1 MDTARL
7 SRFVSGLW
15 DDEIVPQLVEYI
27 RIPNKSPM
35 FDKDWVAHGYM
46 DAAVKL
52 METWARSK
60 LSQLPGATLEVVR
73 LEGRT
78 PLIYIE
84 VPGQG
89 DDTVMLYGHLDKQPE
104 MTGWADGLGP
114 WTPVLKGDKLYGRGG
129 ADDGYAI
136 FGSLAALLA
145 LHEQGIPHARCVV
158 MIEACEESGSYD
170 LPFYVDHLAARIGS
184 PSLVVCLD
192 SGCGNYD
199 QLWLTTSLR
208 GMTGGNL
215 SVQVLEEGVHS
226 GDASGV
232 VPSSFRILRELLSR
246 LEDPATGQIKP
257 KELYVE
263 IPAQRVEQAKLSAEV
278 LGADIY
284 DKFPWV
290 EGMQPVTHDLAELV
304 LNRTWRPQLAV
315 TGIGGIPPL
324 ESAGNVLRPQT
335 SVKLSLRVPPTLNG
349 TKAGE
354 FVKQLLEKDPPYGA
368 KVSFTLEKDGSG
380 WNAPALSPWLEQA
393 VSDASQNYFG
403 APATYMGE
411 GGSIPFMGM
420 LGEKFPKA
428 QFLITGV
435 LGPHSNAHGP
445 NEFLHIPT
453 GKKVSMVVAEV
464 VARQHQQGSKAIAP
478 SSDQEHGHRLAG
490 RQLGADPP
498 SRRRSVLRGRPRPG
512 RGGHPAGQQ
521 DVRSGPDPG
530 RGGAGHAPLRREQG
544 AGDPRQIRTVGGLRH
559 RLGDDRPP
567 ADQQGERR
575 GAAGQRGAVAGPA
588 GTGRSAG
595 SPAATGRA
603 RDRRAGAGENLV
615 RTQQIR
621 SPA

>member
-35 FDKDWVAHGYM
+35 FDAKWVEHGHM

-52 METWARSK
+52 MEAWARSK
-60 LSQLPGATLEVVR
+60 LAALPGATLEVVR

-104 MTGWADGLGP
+104 MTGWAEGLGP
-114 WTPVLKGDKLYGRGG
+114 WTPVIKGDKLYGRGG

-170 LPFYVDHLAARIGS
+170 LPYYVDHLAARIGS

-215 SVQVLEEGVHS
+215 TVQVLEEGVHS

-246 LEDPATGQIKP
+246 LEDPVTGQIKP

-263 IPAQRVEQAKLSAEV
+263 IPAQRIEQAKLSAGV
-278 LGADIY
+278 LGSDIY
-284 DKFPWV
+284 DKFPWA
-290 EGMQPVTHDLAELV
+290 GGTQPVTHDLAELV

-315 TGIGGIPPL
+315 TGIGGMPPL
-324 ESAGNVLRPQT
+324 DSAGNVLRPQT

-349 TKAGE
+349 AKAGE
-354 FVKQLLEKDPPYGA
+354 FLKQLLEKDPPYGA
-368 KVSFTLEKDGSG
+368 KVTFALEKDGSG
-380 WNAPALSPWLEQA
+380 WNAPQLSPWLEQA
-393 VSDASQNYFG
+393 VGDASQHYFG

-453 GKKVSMVVAEV
+453 GKKVTMVVAEV
-464 VARQHQQGSKAIAP
+464 VARHYEQSAKA
-478 SSDQEHGHRLAG
+478 
-490 RQLGADPP
+490 
-498 SRRRSVLRGRPRPG
+498 
-512 RGGHPAGQQ
+512 
-521 DVRSGPDPG
+521 
-530 RGGAGHAPLRREQG
+530 
-544 AGDPRQIRTVGGLRH
+544 
-559 RLGDDRPP
+559 
-567 ADQQGERR
+567 
-575 GAAGQRGAVAGPA
+575 
-588 GTGRSAG
+588 
-595 SPAATGRA
+595 
-603 RDRRAGAGENLV
+603 
-615 RTQQIR
+615 
-621 SPA
+621 